1 MASTK
6 VQILNQKGIDSRVR
20 RMAYEIYESH
30 YLESQVYLIGIDQR
44 GGYLAGRLAAI
55 LNEISPLTVTLVPAK
70 LDRTQGP
77 HAIGIELE
85 GIEAEELRECPVV
98 VVDDVLYTGTTL
110 LNVVAILLQFA
121 PGKIRTA
128 VLIDRGHRIMP
139 VSADFVGLELATTIQ
154 QHVSFEMEEDESSA
168 GAFLL

>member
-1 MASTK
+1 MANTK
-6 VQILNQKGIDSRVR
+6 VQILGQKEIDARIR
-20 RMAYEIYESH
+20 RMAYEIYETH
-30 YLESQVYLIGIDQR
+30 YQESQVFLIGIDQR
-44 GGYLAGRLAAI
+44 GGYLARQLTGI
-55 LNEISPLTVTLVPAK
+55 LKDISPLEIILVPAK
-70 LDRTQGP
+70 LDRAQGP

-85 GIEAEELRECPVV
+85 GIEAEEFRGKPVV

-128 VLIDRGHRIMP
+128 VLIDRGHRNMP

-154 QHVSFEMEEDESSA
+154 QHVSVEMKEDESSA
-168 GAFLL
+168 EAFLL